1 MSRFLLRLANGIFTL
16 ALALGFVIAGAY
28 ACYALWDNNQI
39 YAAVENAQADL
50 LKIKPVVEE
59 AEEGIS
65 FEEILKINDQVRAW
79 ITLDNTKIDHPV
91 VQGTDNF
98 TYVNTDVYGE
108 FSLSGSIFL
117 DCRCDGSFGDPYS
130 LLYGHHMENSGMFGD
145 LDLYKD
151 EEFFR
156 ENQGGTLIL
165 PEGSFELQVFAC
177 MLVNASEDVIFD
189 PTMWNQGTEGLL
201 SFTRETAMYLD
212 ENVLEQLEAD
222 PQGQILALSTCA
234 SEFTDARTIVLTRMV
249 PTAGQTAEG

>member
-130 LLYGHHMENSGMFGD
+130 LLYVHHMENSGMFGD
-145 LDLYKD
+145 LDLYKEAD
-151 EEFFR
+151 FFR
-156 ENQGGTLIL
+156 ENTTGTLLL
-165 PEGSFELQVFAC
+165 PEGTYELEIFAC
-177 MLVNASEDVIFD
+177 LLVTASDDCVFEPESWKADL
-189 PTMWNQGTEGLL
+189 QGCLSYVRENSMHLHSQLL
-201 SFTRETAMYLD
+201 EEIAQM
-212 ENVLEQLEAD
+212 EN
-222 PQGQILALSTCA
+222 PRILGCTTCS
-234 SEFTDARTIVLTRMV
+234 SEFTDARTAALALIR
-249 PTAGQTAEG
+249 PAGEN